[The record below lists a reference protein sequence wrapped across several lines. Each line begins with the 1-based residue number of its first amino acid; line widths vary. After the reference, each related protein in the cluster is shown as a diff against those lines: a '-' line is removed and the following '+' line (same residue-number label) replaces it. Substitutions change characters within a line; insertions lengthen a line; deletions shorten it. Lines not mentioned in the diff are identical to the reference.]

1 MEILTMLSHTELTQ
15 AQLHIN
21 NMPKGTY
28 TLKELFGTLWKNM
41 PNKNTYGKNFKAS
54 VIAGQLSNIVF
65 NTIKTNNHN
74 TYII

>member
-1 MEILTMLSHTELTQ
+1 MLNHTELTQ
-15 AQLHIN
+15 AQLQIN

-28 TLKELFGTLWKNM
+28 TLKKLFGTLWNNI

-54 VIAGQLSNIVF
+54 VIAGQLSNIIF
-65 NTIKTNNHN
+65 NKIKSNNHN